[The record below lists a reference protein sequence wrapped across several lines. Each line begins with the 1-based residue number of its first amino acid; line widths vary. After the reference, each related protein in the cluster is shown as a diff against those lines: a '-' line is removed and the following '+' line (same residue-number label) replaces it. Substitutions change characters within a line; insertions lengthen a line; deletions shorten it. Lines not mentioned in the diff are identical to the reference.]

1 MPALLLIAH
10 AAGGRKAAQQ
20 LARSS
25 SLHAAALPAASPA
38 VQREEEREKEEEV
51 LRCSLQ
57 HPVLVVNGISVV
69 ISVEA
74 VMRVESSS
82 LLGFLVQEKTTS

>member
-38 VQREEEREKEEEV
+38 VQREEV